1 MVGWHADLDSIR
13 HMILSRLEEVFKKQ
27 FLGLLYK
34 LLLKYLLHDS
44 VDCASANQHA
54 AKKS

>member
-27 FLGLLYK
+27 FLGLLCK